1 MQIPLKQH
9 ITAER
14 MKSLMN
20 LSSDLF
26 TWTANLMTVVICFRL
41 KMQDCPFES
50 GTCPYGITFDRNYED
65 ILLEAESAKLGDT
78 TTYSNSI
85 VCAASSAANETPT
98 ASIESFKI
106 FQLSEQQT
114 QMLLSNSSSFTIKTG
129 PENDNCMVFTDDK
142 SFTIRSSETSNS
154 LLFLSNLY
162 PSTSEICIPFVS
174 LVELASISSKC
185 RKRFKSR
192 QLCFSISC
200 QLWVLRKVANLVTI
214 RQNQGCLNLSS
225 IGTNLLCKLFKH
237 WAAKWCNLK
246 NMIDILNFRV

>member
-1 MQIPLKQH
+1 
-9 ITAER
+9 
-14 MKSLMN
+14 
-20 LSSDLF
+20 
-26 TWTANLMTVVICFRL
+26 MTVVICFRL

-142 SFTIRSSETSNS
+142 SFTIKSSETSNS

-162 PSTSEICIPFVS
+162 PSTSEIFIPFVS

-192 QLCFSISC
+192 KLCLKASLSNVSSDFCGKVQVWLPLGRIRAVLTFQL
-200 QLWVLRKVANLVTI
+200 LVLIYCANF
-214 RQNQGCLNLSS
+214 LNIDLS
-225 IGTNLLCKLFKH
+225 
-237 WAAKWCNLK
+237 
-246 NMIDILNFRV
+246 NFRV